1 MKVKSLFI
9 KDYNQFKNFELD
21 LTYPAGHPKAGQPLD
36 KVCIIGQSGTGKTSL
51 LLFLKK
57 VLNFLGKIQAFDRI
71 GTFFQKNIS
80 GINFEYEVV
89 FLEEQNE
96 FHCFSP
102 RPMPSYVPTH
112 PQTGEVGQTIISLSN
127 EYVESIFNGPRRS
140 PVESRH
146 VWAHEIAH
154 GFLKSTIIGYLYYPI
169 DLTNSY
175 KENEN
180 HEDSIIQKNES
191 FTAIDLSLEEAQKYW
206 DVILANIQKYR
217 EAEIKK
223 RIELS
228 QVLQDSNISL
238 EDVSKARQK
247 FDQWLAENFNPIEDL
262 AENFLDNILK
272 RFNLKTQKKLTF
284 NNKEDFGNI
293 KVVTLQGVEVPFDA
307 WSTGTKHLI
316 LSVLPLYG
324 LRPNRQLLL
333 FDEPERSLYPDIQ
346 TEIIDVLTN
355 PKLST
360 DCQFFFATHSPLIAS
375 CFEPWEIVELKFNPD
390 GSVYRELYYDVE
402 KGNHVDNYT
411 IDPRYLRWDSIL
423 TRLFDLDKDSNEAR
437 TRKLMELATL
447 RSKIQKG
454 NGKLTVEEKEQLQT
468 QFEKLAEL
476 LDWEYD
482 AEN

>member
-9 KDYNQFKNFELD
+9 KDYNQFKDFELD

-51 LLFLKK
+51 LLFLK
-57 VLNFLGKIQAFDRI
+57 NIWGFLIQSEFYSKDTTQIRQYI
-71 GTFFQKNIS
+71 D
-80 GINFEYEVV
+80 Y
-89 FLEEQNE
+89 LPNE
-96 FHCFSP
+96 FTVSMIDNKGKNGF
-102 RPMPSYVPTH
+102 
-112 PQTGEVGQTIISLSN
+112 
-127 EYVESIFNGPRRS
+127 IFQS
-140 PVESRH
+140 
-146 VWAHEIAH
+146 
-154 GFLKSTIIGYLYYPI
+154 
-169 DLTNSY
+169 D
-175 KENEN
+175 N
-180 HEDSIIQKNES
+180 HNILDSIGPLKQILRQNTPNILYFSTEVELQTWGATQLTFS
-191 FTAIDLSLEEAQKYW
+191 DFWFRIAQ
-206 DVILANIQKYR
+206 NIQKYQ
-217 EAEIKK
+217 ELEIQK

-228 QVLQDSNISL
+228 KIIENTNNQEALQNAKKDFENW
-238 EDVSKARQK
+238 RQ
-247 FDQWLAENFNPIEDL
+247 NNPNPIEDIANQL
-262 AENFLDNILK
+262 LDNVLN
-272 RFNLKTQKKLTF
+272 RFNLQIKRELNFTK
-284 NNKEDFGNI
+284 KEDIGTI
-293 KVVTLQGVEVPFDA
+293 KIETLQGQEVPFYS
-307 WSTGTKHLI
+307 WSTGTKQLI
-316 LSVLPLYG
+316 TRVLPLYAM
-324 LRPNRQLLL
+324 RPKNYLLL
-333 FDEPERSLYPDIQ
+333 FDEPEQSLYPDIQ

-375 CFEPWEIVELKFNPD
+375 CFEPWEIVELKFNPG

-447 RSKIQKG
+447 RSKLQKA
-454 NGKLTVEEKEQLQT
+454 NGKLPSEEKQKLQA